1 MDCAVSLA
9 AKFGVLP
16 IFQGHRLRPEAGSGH
31 GRDLLLAAVDVIR
44 VKWAIPNMF
53 RSVSVRV
60 LFLIILLAPHSLVVS
75 AQSVPSK
82 SSKVSTATEIRVI
95 DPGWWP
101 TKGTSARDQY
111 VGSETCG
118 RCHQDINATQTNTSM
133 AHAVKSAT
141 ADAFANIPHEMHF
154 RTGSYDYSLSRTASG
169 AEYATTNGQQSAS
182 STVSW
187 VFGDRQ
193 FGDTF
198 LYQQNGIYFES
209 RVSYYRS
216 LNGLDLTTGRTRF
229 SPSRIETALG
239 RRMPP
244 DEPPLCFGCHSTASS
259 TDGQFHPE
267 RLIPGVTCEACHGP
281 GAQHVAQMSLE
292 HDARS
297 STLIFNP
304 ARLSPADSVDFCGA
318 CHRTSADVSL
328 NSITGIFN
336 LRFPAYRLEQ
346 SRCWGNGDARLTCV
360 ACHDA
365 HKPRVQGAAFYD
377 KVCLSCHS
385 PGGGVPK
392 DRAHAASICKVSN
405 HDCVS
410 CHMPKYPIPSMH
422 TDFTD
427 HKIAVHGDQFTE

>member
-1 MDCAVSLA
+1 MT
-9 AKFGVLP
+9 
-16 IFQGHRLRPEAGSGH
+16 
-31 GRDLLLAAVDVIR
+31 
-44 VKWAIPNMF
+44 
-53 RSVSVRV
+53 RSVSVLGV
-60 LFLIILLAPHSLVVS
+60 LLLIILVAPGVSVISLES
-75 AQSVPSK
+75 ESSK
-82 SSKVSTATEIRVI
+82 SHQRSTTTEIRLI

-101 TKGTSARDQY
+101 TKGNYARDQY

-118 RCHQDINATQTNTSM
+118 RCHQDIVVTQSNTPM
-133 AHAVKSAT
+133 DHAVKRAT
-141 ADAFANIPHEMHF
+141 ADAFTNMPQSMHF
-154 RTGSYDYSLSRTASG
+154 HTGSYDYSVSQTATG
-169 AEYATTNGQQSAS
+169 AEYSTTNGQQSAS
-182 STVSW
+182 AALKW

-198 LYQQNGIYFES
+198 LYQQNGVYFES
-209 RVSYYRS
+209 RVSYYRA

-229 SPSRIETALG
+229 TPSRIETALG
-239 RRMPP
+239 RRMSP
-244 DEPPLCFGCHSTASS
+244 DEPPLCFSCHSTAST
-259 TDGQFHPE
+259 TDAQFRPE

-292 HDARS
+292 HDART

-304 ARLSPADSVDFCGA
+304 ASLSPADSVDFCGA

-328 NSITGIFN
+328 NFITGIFN

-346 SRCWGNGDARLTCV
+346 SRCWGNGDARLTCT

-365 HKPRVQGAAFYD
+365 HKPRAQHAAFYD

-385 PGGGVPK
+385 PASGVAK
-392 DRAHAASICKVSN
+392 DRAHAIGTCKVSN
-405 HDCVS
+405 HECVS
-410 CHMPKYPIPSMH
+410 CHMPKYTIPSMH

>member
-1 MDCAVSLA
+1 
-9 AKFGVLP
+9 
-16 IFQGHRLRPEAGSGH
+16 
-31 GRDLLLAAVDVIR
+31 
-44 VKWAIPNMF
+44 MF
-53 RSVSVRV
+53 RSVQLLRT
-60 LFLIILLAPHSLVVS
+60 LLLIILVAPRAFVIVS
-75 AQSVPSK
+75 ESQSSK
-82 SSKVSTATEIRVI
+82 SSELSTATDIRLI
-95 DPGWWP
+95 NPGWWP
-101 TKGTSARDQY
+101 TKGTFPRDQY

-118 RCHQDINATQTNTSM
+118 RCHQDRVATQTNTPM
-133 AHAVKSAT
+133 AHAVKPAT
-141 ADAFANIPHEMHF
+141 AGAFANMPRSMHF
-154 RTGSYDYSLSRTASG
+154 RTGSYDYSVSQTATG
-169 AEYATTNGQQSAS
+169 AEYSTTNGQQAASAAL
-182 STVSW
+182 TW

-209 RVSYYRS
+209 RVSYYRA
-216 LNGLDLTTGRTRF
+216 LNDLDLTTGRTRF
-229 SPSRIETALG
+229 QPNRIETALG

-244 DEPPLCFGCHSTASS
+244 DEPPLCFGCHSTAST

-292 HDARS
+292 HDART

-304 ARLSPADSVDFCGA
+304 ARLSPSDSVDFCGA

-328 NSITGIFN
+328 SDITGIYN

-346 SRCWGNGDARLTCV
+346 SRCWGNGDARLTCT

-365 HKPRVQGAAFYD
+365 HKPRVQDAAFYD

-385 PGGGVPK
+385 PASGPAK
-392 DRAHAASICKVSN
+392 DRAHAIGTCKVSK
-405 HDCVS
+405 HECVS
-410 CHMPKYPIPSMH
+410 CHMPKYTIPSMH
-422 TDFTD
+422 TDFTE

>member
-1 MDCAVSLA
+1 
-9 AKFGVLP
+9 
-16 IFQGHRLRPEAGSGH
+16 
-31 GRDLLLAAVDVIR
+31 VIS
-44 VKWAIPNMF
+44 VESMIPNMT
-53 RSVSVRV
+53 RSVSILGV
-60 LFLIILLAPHSLVVS
+60 LLLTTLVAGSIVIS
-75 AQSVPSK
+75 AEPQSRK
-82 SSKVSTATEIRVI
+82 SPERSTATDIRLL

-118 RCHQDINATQTNTSM
+118 RCHQDMVATQTNTSM
-133 AHAVKSAT
+133 AHAVKPAT
-141 ADAFANIPHEMHF
+141 ADAFTNMPRAMHF
-154 RTGSYDYSLSRTASG
+154 RTGTYDYSVSQTATG
-169 AEYATTNGQQSAS
+169 AEYSTSNGQQSAS
-182 STVSW
+182 APLTW

-209 RVSYYRS
+209 RVSYYRA

-229 SPSRIETALG
+229 QPSRIDTALG
-239 RRMPP
+239 RRMDP

-259 TDGQFHPE
+259 TDNQFHPE
-267 RLIPGVTCEACHGP
+267 RLILGVTCEACHGP

-292 HDARS
+292 HDART

-318 CHRTSADVSL
+318 CHRTSADVSA
-328 NSITGIFN
+328 SFITGIFN

-346 SRCWGNGDARLTCV
+346 SRCWGNGDARLTCT

-365 HKPRVQGAAFYD
+365 HKPRVQDAAFYD
-377 KVCLSCHS
+377 KVCLSCHAPVS
-385 PGGGVPK
+385 GAEK
-392 DRAHAASICKVSN
+392 DRTAHATATCKVSS
-405 HDCVS
+405 HECVS
-410 CHMPKYPIPSMH
+410 CHMPKYTIPSMH

-427 HKIAVHGDQFTE
+427 HKIAVHGAQFTE

>member
-1 MDCAVSLA
+1 MLRSLSVL
-9 AKFGVLP
+9 GVL
-16 IFQGHRLRPEAGSGH
+16 L
-31 GRDLLLAAVDVIR
+31 VI
-44 VKWAIPNMF
+44 IP
-53 RSVSVRV
+53 
-60 LFLIILLAPHSLVVS
+60 LAPGVFAISS
-75 AQSVPSK
+75 DAESSK
-82 SSKVSTATEIRVI
+82 SHPRSTATEIRLI

-101 TKGTSARDQY
+101 TKGTFPRDQY

-118 RCHQDINATQTNTSM
+118 RCHRDIAATQANTPM
-133 AHAVKSAT
+133 DHAVKRAT
-141 ADAFANIPHEMHF
+141 ADAFTNMPQSMHF
-154 RTGSYDYSLSRTASG
+154 HTGSYDYSVSQNATG
-169 AEYATTNGQQSAS
+169 AEYSTTNGQQSAS
-182 STVSW
+182 AALSW

-198 LYQQNGIYFES
+198 LYQRNGIYFES
-209 RVSYYRS
+209 RVSYYRA

-229 SPSRIETALG
+229 TPSRIETALG
-239 RRMPP
+239 RRMSP

-259 TDGQFHPE
+259 TDGQFRPE

-281 GAQHVAQMSLE
+281 GAQHVVQMSLE
-292 HDARS
+292 YDART
-297 STLIFNP
+297 STLILNP
-304 ARLSPADSVDFCGA
+304 ASLSPADSVDFCGA

-328 NSITGIFN
+328 NSVTGIFN

-346 SRCWGNGDARLTCV
+346 SRCWGNGEARLTCT

-365 HKPRVQGAAFYD
+365 HKPRVQQAAFYD

-385 PGGGVPK
+385 PASGIAR
-392 DRAHAASICKVSN
+392 DRAHAIRTCKVSN

-410 CHMPKYPIPSMH
+410 CHMPKYTIPSMH